1 MCLVR
6 DGRGEATGRADR
18 NRDHEGSWVG
28 TDLSCQGH
36 CDREHDGHR
45 CGVVEQFGHDHA
57 EAIDDDQG
65 AQGAES
71 LGDRENRFRDEF
83 RRACLGHGLGDAEAG
98 SDHDQDRPRYAF
110 SSLGRADTARP
121 QQDAHCDESRQGN
134 RDQFETDNDHHRC
147 HHREREARPLEAG
160 LFAAREVARQVEIGT
175 VPIVLHEIG
184 RRLQQ
189 KGVSGLQYDFADLAG
204 NPLGIAMHRDDD
216 RVVGGAKVGIPDA
229 LAHQGRRR
237 GNHRFHQSM
246 TVIRL
251 GAVPGFLVGEW
262 HESANALQVDN
273 GRDHPGKDQ
282 MVPGFDHNLGPYG
295 GDDPVIAPNL
305 YQEQAGQAA
314 ESSAFDGCTH
324 EIAVGLDHHGGHVF
338 SPAFAEVVGCQRPVG
353 EQTGA
358 DGDQV

>member
-71 LGDRENRFRDEF
+71 LGDRENRFRDES

-189 KGVSGLQYDFADLAG
+189 KGVSGLEYDFSDLAW
-204 NPLGIAMHRDDD
+204 NSLRIAMHRDHHCI
-216 RVVGGAKVGIPDA
+216 VGGAKVRIPDA
-229 LAHQGRRR
+229 L
-237 GNHRFHQSM
+237 
-246 TVIRL
+246 
-251 GAVPGFLVGEW
+251 P
-262 HESANALQVDN
+262 
-273 GRDHPGKDQ
+273 DQ
-282 MVPGFDHNLGPYG
+282 
-295 GDDPVIAPNL
+295 
-305 YQEQAGQAA
+305 
-314 ESSAFDGCTH
+314 
-324 EIAVGLDHHGGHVF
+324 
-338 SPAFAEVVGCQRPVG
+338 R
-353 EQTGA
+353 
-358 DGDQV
+358 